1 MGVGASLPHVCSQD
15 LLEADLSLV
24 QGQCQVSS
32 SHCCLSLLVSDSF
45 TIFVSPISAS
55 SCCSLTVSVF
65 LSLHLCFSHYL
76 CLSLSLYLSQS
87 LTLSQSLS
95 PAPARPSPG
104 HGVTGR
110 QGACC
115 LFSALVG
122 GRPSRAAVQES
133 SSRPAPA
140 TRPSRHQPP
149 LPAHSVPSRECWGG
163 VGGGNVFLL
172 GSSYRTARPGSPATS
187 AAPDASPPPP
197 GLRSS
202 LMGPFCQLFPT
213 SGTLHLLCLPP
224 GAPSLQ
230 RGPRPFSFVDLPVLR
245 PEGLLNSPTSCSDT
259 FCSLIFS
266 LPRVIYLYVA

>member
-1 MGVGASLPHVCSQD
+1 MLLSHCFCLPVSASL
-15 LLEADLSLV
+15 
-24 QGQCQVSS
+24 
-32 SHCCLSLLVSDSF
+32 F
-45 TIFVSPISAS
+45 
-55 SCCSLTVSVF
+55 
-65 LSLHLCFSHYL
+65 
-76 CLSLSLYLSQS
+76 LSLSLS
-87 LTLSQSLS
+87 LAISLS
-95 PAPARPSPG
+95 LSVPDSFPVSVSCPGQAKPRAWGDRQAGRLLLVFRPGWRQAQPG
-104 HGVTGR
+104 
-110 QGACC
+110 CC
-115 LFSALVG
+115 SGIL
-122 GRPSRAAVQES
+122 
-133 SSRPAPA
+133 
-140 TRPSRHQPP
+140 QPP
-149 LPAHSVPSRECWGG
+149 CSSHQAQSPPASPPSTFCPKQGVLGAGG
-163 VGGGNVFLL
+163 GGGNVFLL